1 MIDVKADYSP
11 AKIAEL
17 IEAGKAK
24 RHGAQFSN
32 QGLGCETFLWQESKE
47 HHVFFFMRN
56 GRSYGEYREEFL
68 KEGRF
73 LTIEELF
80 LIADL
85 RVPGELQ
92 NKTDLKYVR
101 SHEKLEWHHHVCV
114 ASTIEWS
121 FMATGNNSELIQIGD
136 SKSQRIV
143 RGVVSVIF
151 PDIVTPDG
159 KLFDVRL
166 DRANLIPEE
175 VAYGDVN
182 SMIECFGISNR
193 RCSIWAKWPEDNAEL
208 TIILNEKVKP
218 EPMDSWPLPYRLRE
232 VARMS
237 INLESPR
244 NTPFV
249 FESTGKANK

>member
-1 MIDVKADYSP
+1 MIGLKADYSS
-11 AKIAEL
+11 AKISEL

-24 RHGAQFSN
+24 RNGAQFAN

-73 LTIEELF
+73 LTIKELF

-85 RVPGELQ
+85 RDPDELQ
-92 NKTDLKYVR
+92 NKTNLKYVR
-101 SHEKLEWHHHVCV
+101 RLEKLEWLHDVCV

-121 FMATGNNSELIQIGD
+121 FMETGNNNKMIQIGD

-151 PDIVTPDG
+151 PDVITPDG
-159 KLFDVRL
+159 KLFDVGL
-166 DRANLIPEE
+166 DRAKLIPEE
-175 VAYGDVN
+175 VAYGDVDA
-182 SMIECFGISNR
+182 MIESFGISNR
-193 RCSIWAKWPEDNAEL
+193 RCSIWAKWPEDNAKL

-218 EPMDSWPLPYRLRE
+218 EPMDSWPFPYRLRE

-237 INLESPR
+237 ISLESPR

-249 FESTGKANK
+249 FESTGKTQ